1 MKLYRASDFVNEN
14 ILDDME
20 QQRKEIEE
28 RDRRNAEMDSE
39 LRRKQAEYQ
48 TTKPTEPI
56 GIYRVKDI
64 NLERK
69 QLLTKVGDILLY
81 SSQQNNE
88 EPKNELNE
96 FINKYSN
103 YLKPFNPYGKGNE
116 SVKTF
121 KDFK

>member
-1 MKLYRASDFVNEN
+1 MKLHKASDFVNEN

-20 QQRKEIEE
+20 KQRKEIEE
-28 RDRRNAEMDSE
+28 RERKNAALDDE
-39 LRRKQAEYQ
+39 LRRKQAEHHA
-48 TTKPTEPI
+48 TKPTEPI
-56 GIYRVKDI
+56 GIYRVKDV
-64 NLERK
+64 NLEKRE
-69 QLLTKVGDILLY
+69 LLTKVGDILLY
-81 SSQQNNE
+81 SLQQNND

-121 KDFK
+121 NDFK